1 MNEKLPPPPRAFDAF
16 SERFPT
22 IRKAWDTLGDA
33 GAEGPLDEKT
43 ARLVK
48 LAVSIG
54 AMREGGVHSST
65 RKALGIGITPQEL
78 DHVVALAVSTIGFPA
93 SVAVWTWI
101 ADITGKG
108 RGATPEKS
116 R

>member
-1 MNEKLPPPPRAFDAF
+1 MKHELPKPPRAFDAF

-22 IRKAWDTLGDA
+22 VRKAWDTLGEA

-54 AMREGGVHSST
+54 ALREGGVHSST
-65 RKALGIGITPQEL
+65 RKALALDVTPEEL
-78 DHVVALAVSTIGFPA
+78 DHVVALCVSTIGFPG

-101 ADITGKG
+101 RDVTDK
-108 RGATPEKS
+108 R
-116 R
+116 